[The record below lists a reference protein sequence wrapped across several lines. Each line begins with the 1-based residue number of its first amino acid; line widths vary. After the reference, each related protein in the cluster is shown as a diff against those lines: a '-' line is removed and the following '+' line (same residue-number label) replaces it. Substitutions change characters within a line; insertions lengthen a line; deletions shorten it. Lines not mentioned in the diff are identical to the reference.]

1 MVNKILGIFNKEII
15 SVHGIAYLLGF
26 FALLAQLLA
35 LVRDRMLASSFGA
48 GMTLDIYY
56 ASFRIPDLIF
66 VTVASLVSIS
76 ILVPFFTEAEEK
88 GKDTKSLIDGIF
100 SVFFLIMIA
109 VSLVAYFLMPILSPK
124 LFPGLSPDEISKL
137 ITLSRIMLLSPLLL
151 GFSNFFAS
159 IVQMHNRFFLYALS
173 PILYNIGIIIGIV
186 FLYPIF
192 GIYGLGFGV
201 ALGAFLHA
209 FIQVPF
215 IIDKKSFPKLTLK
228 IDFNSVKRVI
238 GLSIPR
244 TVTLSTSSISAFA
257 LVSIASLLGA
267 GAITIFNF
275 SFNLE
280 SGPLSIIGVS
290 YASAVFPLLS
300 RLYVQGKKEIFLER
314 MISVTKHI
322 IFWSM
327 PAIALFVVL
336 RAQVVR
342 TVLGAGHFSW
352 SDTRLTAAALALF
365 SISIIPQSLVLLFV
379 RAFYAE
385 GKTRKPLAINVIA
398 MFVTIVCGYLF
409 VFLYKAFPVVAYFF
423 QILLRIEDVPGSIVV
438 MLALAFSVGIT
449 FNMILH
455 WVAFGKEFPTYT
467 KNIKKVAFQ
476 SISAAVII
484 GYVSYLGLNIFDDF
498 LNLDTGIGIF
508 LQGLFSGIVGLIV
521 GVIVLKLMKS
531 EELNQVISSLKKKI
545 WKDEKDKNIVL
556 DELV

>member
-1 MVNKILGIFNKEII
+1 MVNKIFNIFSKEIVSI
-15 SVHGIAYLLGF
+15 HGIAYLLGF

-35 LVRDRMLASSFGA
+35 LVRDRMLAGTFGA
-48 GMTLDIYY
+48 GTTLDIYY

-88 GKDTKSLIDGIF
+88 GKDTKSLIDAIF
-100 SVFFLIMIA
+100 SVFFIIMIL

-124 LFPGLSPDEISKL
+124 LFPGLTPDEITKL
-137 ITLSRIMLLSPLLL
+137 VTLSRIMLLSPLFL

-173 PILYNIGIIIGIV
+173 PILYNVGIIVGII

-201 ALGAFLHA
+201 AIGAFLHA

-215 IIDKKSFPKLTLK
+215 IVDKKSFPKMTFK
-228 IDFNSVKRVI
+228 IDFPSVKRVI

-257 LVSIASLLGA
+257 LVSIASLLGS

-300 RLYVQGKKEIFLER
+300 RLYVQGKKDVFLER

-327 PAIALFVVL
+327 PAVVLFIVL
-336 RAQVVR
+336 RAQIVR
-342 TVLGAGHFSW
+342 TVLGAGHFTW

-385 GKTRKPLAINVIA
+385 GKTKKPLSINVIA
-398 MFVTIVCGYLF
+398 MVVTIACGYLF
-409 VFLYKAFPVVAYFF
+409 VFLYNTFPTIAYFF
-423 QILLRIEDVPGSIVV
+423 QMLLRIEDVPGSIVV

-455 WVAFGKEFPTYT
+455 WVAFEREFPTYT
-467 KNIKKVAFQ
+467 KNIKKVTFQ
-476 SISAAVII
+476 SIGASVIM
-484 GYVSYLGLNIFDDF
+484 GYMSYLSLNIFDDF
-498 LNLDTGIGIF
+498 LNLDSFIGIF
-508 LQGLFSGIVGLIV
+508 LQGLFSGIVGIIAGIL
-521 GVIVLKLMKS
+521 VLKLMKS
-531 EELNQVISSLKKKI
+531 EELDQVILSLKKKI

>member
-1 MVNKILGIFNKEII
+1 MVKKIFNIFSKEIV
-15 SVHGIAYLLGF
+15 SVHGVAYLLGF

-48 GMTLDIYY
+48 GTTLDIYY

-76 ILVPFFTEAEEK
+76 ILVPFFTEVDEK
-88 GKDTKSLIDGIF
+88 GKDTKSLMDGIF
-100 SVFFLIMIA
+100 SVFFAIMIVVSA
-109 VSLVAYFLMPILSPK
+109 VAFILMPYLSPK
-124 LFPGLSPDEISKL
+124 LFPGLADGETEKL
-137 ITLSRIMLLSPLLL
+137 ILLSRIMLLSPLFL

-159 IVQMHNRFFLYALS
+159 IVQMYNRFFLYALS
-173 PILYNIGIIIGIV
+173 PILYNIGIIFGIV

-201 ALGAFLHA
+201 GIGAFLHA
-209 FIQVPF
+209 FVQVPF
-215 IIDKKSFPKLTLK
+215 IIHKKTFPKITTK
-228 IDFNSVKRVI
+228 IDFPSVKRVI
-238 GLSIPR
+238 TLSIPR
-244 TVTLSTSSISAFA
+244 TVTLSTNSISAFA
-257 LVSIASLLGA
+257 LISMASLLGA

-300 RLYVQGKKEIFLER
+300 RLYVQGKKEAFLDR
-314 MISVTKHI
+314 MVSVTKHI

-327 PAIALFVVL
+327 PAVVLFIVL
-336 RAQVVR
+336 RAQIVR
-342 TVLGAGHFSW
+342 TVLGAGHFTW
-352 SDTRLTAAALALF
+352 SDTRLTAAALAVF

-385 GKTRKPLAINVIA
+385 GKTKKPLFINVVA
-398 MFVTIVCGYLF
+398 MFATIVCGYLF
-409 VFLYKAFPVVAYFF
+409 VFIYNMFPTVQYFF
-423 QILLRIEDVPGSIVV
+423 QSLLRIEDVPGSTVV

-467 KNIKKVAFQ
+467 KKIARVAFQ
-476 SISAAVII
+476 SISASIII
-484 GYVSYLGLNIFDDF
+484 GWVSYLSLNIFDDF
-498 LNLDTGIGIF
+498 LNLDTLIGIF
-508 LQGLFSGIVGLIV
+508 LQGLFSGLMGLIS
-521 GVIVLKLMKS
+521 GIVILKLMKS
-531 EELNQVISSLKKKI
+531 EELDQVILAVKKKI
-545 WKDEKDKNIVL
+545 WRDEKDKNIIV
-556 DELV
+556 DELI

>member
-1 MVNKILGIFNKEII
+1 MVRKIFNLFSKEIV
-15 SVHGIAYLLGF
+15 SVHGVAYLLGF

-48 GMTLDIYY
+48 GTTLDIYY

-76 ILVPFFTEAEEK
+76 ILVPFFTEVDEK
-88 GKDTKSLIDGIF
+88 GKDTKALMDGIF
-100 SVFFLIMIA
+100 SIFFAIMVL
-109 VSLVAYFLMPILSPK
+109 VSLFAFFLMPFLAPK
-124 LFPGLSPDEISKL
+124 LFPGLADGETEKL
-137 ITLSRIMLLSPLLL
+137 ITLSRILLLSPLFL

-159 IVQMHNRFFLYALS
+159 IVQMYNRFFLYALS
-173 PILYNIGIIIGIV
+173 PILYNIGIIIGII

-201 ALGAFLHA
+201 AIGAFLHA

-215 IIDKKSFPKLTLK
+215 IIHKKTFPKITTK
-228 IDFNSVKRVI
+228 IDFPSVKRI
-238 GLSIPR
+238 ISLSIPR
-244 TVTLSTSSISAFA
+244 TVTLSTNSISAFA
-257 LVSIASLLGA
+257 LISMASVLGT

-300 RLYVQGKKEIFLER
+300 RLYVQGNRKAFLER

-327 PAIALFVVL
+327 PAIVLFVVL
-336 RAQVVR
+336 RAQIVR
-342 TVLGAGHFSW
+342 TVLGAGHFTW
-352 SDTRLTAAALALF
+352 SDTRLTAAALAIFAL
-365 SISIIPQSLVLLFV
+365 SIIPQSLVLLFV

-385 GKTRKPLAINVIA
+385 GKTRKPLLINVIA
-398 MFVTIVCGYLF
+398 MVATIAFGYLF
-409 VFLYKAFPVVAYFF
+409 VFLYKIFPAIAYFF
-423 QILLRIEDVPGSIVV
+423 QDLLRIEDVPGSSVV

-455 WVAFGKEFPTYT
+455 WVAFEKEFPTYT
-467 KNIKKVAFQ
+467 KNIVKVSFQ
-476 SISAAVII
+476 SISASVII
-484 GYVSYLGLNIFDDF
+484 GYVSYLALNIFDDF
-498 LNLDTGIGIF
+498 LNLETLIGIF
-508 LQGLFSGIVGLIV
+508 LQGLFAGLLGLCA

-531 EELNQVISSLKKKI
+531 EELDQVILSIKKKI
-545 WKDEKDKNIVL
+545 WREEKNKNIIV
-556 DELV
+556 DELI

>member
-1 MVNKILGIFNKEII
+1 MVRKIFNIFSKEII

-35 LVRDRMLASSFGA
+35 LVRDRMLAATFGA
-48 GMTLDIYY
+48 STTLDIYY

-88 GKDTKSLIDGIF
+88 GKDTKSMIDGIF
-100 SVFFLIMIA
+100 SVFFAIMII
-109 VSLVAYFLMPILSPK
+109 VSLVAYALMPILEPK

-137 ITLSRIMLLSPLLL
+137 ITLSRIMLLSPLFL

-159 IVQMHNRFFLYALS
+159 IVQMYNRFFLYALS
-173 PILYNIGIIIGIV
+173 PILYNIGIIVGIV
-186 FLYPIF
+186 FLYPMF
-192 GIYGLGFGV
+192 GIYGLGIGV
-201 ALGAFLHA
+201 GIGAFLHA

-215 IIDKKSFPKLTLK
+215 IVDKRSFPKITSK
-228 IDFNSVKRVI
+228 IDFPSVKRII

-257 LVSIASLLGA
+257 LISMASLLGA

-290 YASAVFPLLS
+290 YASAVFPMLS
-300 RLYVQGKKEIFLER
+300 RLFVQGKKDIFLER
-314 MISVTKHI
+314 MVAVTKHI

-327 PAIALFVVL
+327 PAVVLFIVL
-336 RAQVVR
+336 RAQIVR
-342 TVLGAGHFSW
+342 TVLGAGNFTW
-352 SDTRLTAAALALF
+352 SDTRLTAASLALF

-385 GKTRKPLAINVIA
+385 GKTKKPLYINVIS
-398 MFVTIVCGYLF
+398 MVVTIICGYLF
-409 VFLYKAFPVVAYFF
+409 LFIYKTFPTVEYFF
-423 QILLRIEDVPGSIVV
+423 QSLLRIEDVPGSIVV

-455 WVAFGKEFPTYT
+455 WVAFEKEFPSYT
-467 KNIKKVAFQ
+467 QSIRKVAFQ
-476 SISAAVII
+476 SISASIII
-484 GYVSYLGLNIFDDF
+484 GYFSYLFLNIFDDF
-498 LNLDTGIGIF
+498 LDLNTLMGIF
-508 LQGLFSGIVGLIV
+508 LQGLFSGIAGLFVGIV
-521 GVIVLKLMKS
+521 ILKLMKS
-531 EELNQVISSLKKKI
+531 EELDQVILSLKKKI
-545 WKDEKDKNIVL
+545 WKDEKNENIIV
-556 DELV
+556 DELI